1 VEVRVQ
7 GEGGFWDPFNP
18 KDIGRHMLAAG
29 VPSADRRSSATALG
43 CRGARSAD
51 SDDAAMSFRDHAAI
65 YSGLIPPPCVGL
77 FDGLVLG

>member
-1 VEVRVQ
+1 MRPLVGRLPLATTN
-7 GEGGFWDPFNP
+7 GEEAPEPVFPL
-18 KDIGRHMLAAG
+18 H
-29 VPSADRRSSATALG
+29 
-43 CRGARSAD
+43 AD

>member
-1 VEVRVQ
+1 LATLWRAQRTAVERLD
-7 GEGGFWDPFNP
+7 GFQHRTIVLR
-18 KDIGRHMLAAG
+18 KH
-29 VPSADRRSSATALG
+29 
-43 CRGARSAD
+43 AD